1 MHSSKIYIVV
11 FRVSFETMDAL
22 GIKERGGSSLIG
34 EEELEELL
42 QKLYTIIEHDCEA
55 NMQEN
60 FVRTSDDEE
69 DTVESPTTVCDKD
82 FKVCSILQ
90 IFTLTACR
98 HCRRIMFKH
107 NQGSV
112 GIWRTLCLCWK
123 NRSRQCR

>member
-1 MHSSKIYIVV
+1 
-11 FRVSFETMDAL
+11 MDAL

-82 FKVCSILQ
+82 FKVCSI
-90 IFTLTACR
+90 FTNIYTHSLSSLPEDHVQTQSRECR
-98 HCRRIMFKH
+98 HLENVVPMLEK
-107 NQGSV
+107 SV
-112 GIWRTLCLCWK
+112 ATVPV
-123 NRSRQCR
+123 NTTNNH